1 VKKILLLAPRLDLSF
16 KHNPAIIKVPDK
28 KPTKIPIRLHWETF
42 LSNVIKEYSNRNDVE
57 LVVEEL
63 PLWQF
68 NQKVIDRHNPDIVL
82 VPHKEQHNFP
92 VENSQ
97 PYYYMQTTIP
107 YLFSVD
113 PVGWAGGAS
122 VYPYNSLFEDRLNS
136 DIFNKL
142 KDRIH
147 NNQSKFDQP
156 KQSDLNLPKDYVLF
170 ACQITYDE
178 TIKWHSNVSV
188 GKSLIKVCK
197 ATEQLGIPLVVK
209 GHPVNPD
216 NMLGL
221 KDSIKNFKHVT
232 WFMNANIHQLIEHS
246 RCVVVVNSGVG
257 LEALLHEKPV
267 VTFGRAEYDCVTNHA
282 TYDNIDHI
290 LENLT
295 YDINSVIKFFDT
307 WYNWCY
313 DNNNLDTFKKLP

>member
-1 VKKILLLAPRLDLSF
+1 MKVLLLAPRLDLSF
-16 KHNPAIIKVPDK
+16 KHNPAIKKLPDK
-28 KPTKIPIRLHWETF
+28 KPTKMPIRQHWDRFIANVVNEYQTR
-42 LSNVIKEYSNRNDVE
+42 SNVQ

-68 NQKVIDRHNPDIVL
+68 NQKIIDSHSPDIVF
-82 VPHKEQHNFP
+82 VPHKEAHNFP
-92 VENSQ
+92 VKGAS

-113 PVGWAGGAS
+113 NKGWAGGAS
-122 VYPYNSLFEDRLNS
+122 VYPYNNLFTDKVN
-136 DIFNKL
+136 DNIFLEL
-142 KDRIH
+142 KQRIH

-156 KQSDLNLPKDYVLF
+156 KQKELNLPKDYVLF

-197 ATEQLGIPLVVK
+197 ATERLGIPLVVK

-216 NMLGL
+216 NMIGL
-221 KDSIKNFKHVT
+221 KDSIKNYKHVI
-232 WFMNANIHQLIEHS
+232 WLLEANIHQLIENS

-282 TYDNIDHI
+282 SYDNIDHVLQNTI
-290 LENLT
+290 YNR
-295 YDINSVIKFFDT
+295 DNVIKFFDT

-313 DNNNLDTFKKLP
+313 DNNNLDSFKKLP